1 MYACRES
8 GDRRWLGLPEEK
20 IRALIED
27 ASAFTKE
34 ETVGKRQVL
43 KAIAAMDFRIN
54 FLAESELRDH
64 RDRQILISTQGAVVG
79 QINGLSVIETA
90 GTSYEF
96 GEPVR
101 ITATARAGGEGD
113 VIDIERKAELAG
125 QIHAKAMMIINGY
138 LTKEFGSDQPLPMSA
153 SLVFEQSYSEVDGD
167 SASLTGLC
175 AVISC
180 LAKVPIR
187 QDLAVTG
194 AVDQFGD
201 VQPVG
206 GVNEKIEGLKEIYDY
221 EYDFK
226 ENFGLNSEDIE
237 FYTIAMNEDNMDMFL
252 FIQPLED
259 KKNDVKLALD
269 NYFSK
274 LEKNENQEIANKAK
288 NKSYT
293 QIGSYLVYIM
303 TDNSSDILNSI
314 KDSKENIFGAL
325 MEVNDETL
333 ESQFNINKSDVKEYL
348 IKVPMM
354 ITSSNSYI
362 IIKPVDGKK
371 DEVKEKIDEYM
382 TKLEKQWETYLPEQ
396 YELVKNRL
404 EKEYGDYLIYIVSS
418 NNDLVFETIKA
429 NNLS

>member
-1 MYACRES
+1 MKKIILCLTLIIATMVLTACGKENVS
-8 GDRRWLGLPEEK
+8 LNLKDLSSKLDNLKGEEFDR
-20 IRALIED
+20 
-27 ASAFTKE
+27 FT
-34 ETVGKRQVL
+34 
-43 KAIAAMDFRIN
+43 AAN
-54 FLAESELRDH
+54 
-64 RDRQILISTQGAVVG
+64 
-79 QINGLSVIETA
+79 
-90 GTSYEF
+90 
-96 GEPVR
+96 
-101 ITATARAGGEGD
+101 
-113 VIDIERKAELAG
+113 
-125 QIHAKAMMIINGY
+125 II
-138 LTKEFGSDQPLPMSA
+138 
-153 SLVFEQSYSEVDGD
+153 
-167 SASLTGLC
+167 
-175 AVISC
+175 
-180 LAKVPIR
+180 
-187 QDLAVTG
+187 
-194 AVDQFGD
+194 
-201 VQPVG
+201 
-206 GVNEKIEGLKEIYDY
+206 NEKIEGLKEIYDY

>member
-1 MYACRES
+1 MKKIVLCLTLIMAAIVLTACGKENVS
-8 GDRRWLGLPEEK
+8 LNLKDLSSKLDNLKGEEFDR
-20 IRALIED
+20 
-27 ASAFTKE
+27 FT
-34 ETVGKRQVL
+34 
-43 KAIAAMDFRIN
+43 AAN
-54 FLAESELRDH
+54 
-64 RDRQILISTQGAVVG
+64 
-79 QINGLSVIETA
+79 
-90 GTSYEF
+90 
-96 GEPVR
+96 
-101 ITATARAGGEGD
+101 
-113 VIDIERKAELAG
+113 
-125 QIHAKAMMIINGY
+125 IINE
-138 LTKEFGSDQPLPMSA
+138 K
-153 SLVFEQSYSEVDGD
+153 VD
-167 SASLTGLC
+167 
-175 AVISC
+175 
-180 LAKVPIR
+180 
-187 QDLAVTG
+187 
-194 AVDQFGD
+194 
-201 VQPVG
+201 
-206 GVNEKIEGLKEIYDY
+206 GLKEIYDY

-237 FYTIAMNEDNMDMFL
+237 FYTIAMNEENMDMYLFL
-252 FIQPLED
+252 QPLKD
-259 KKNDVKLALD
+259 KKEDVKNALD

-293 QIGSYLVYIM
+293 QIGSYLIYIM
-303 TDNSSDILNSI
+303 TDNSADILNSI

>member
-1 MYACRES
+1 MKKIILCLTLIIATMVLTACGKENVS
-8 GDRRWLGLPEEK
+8 LNLKDLSSKLDNLKGEEFDR
-20 IRALIED
+20 
-27 ASAFTKE
+27 FT
-34 ETVGKRQVL
+34 
-43 KAIAAMDFRIN
+43 AAN
-54 FLAESELRDH
+54 
-64 RDRQILISTQGAVVG
+64 
-79 QINGLSVIETA
+79 
-90 GTSYEF
+90 
-96 GEPVR
+96 
-101 ITATARAGGEGD
+101 
-113 VIDIERKAELAG
+113 
-125 QIHAKAMMIINGY
+125 IINE
-138 LTKEFGSDQPLPMSA
+138 K
-153 SLVFEQSYSEVDGD
+153 VDG
-167 SASLTGLC
+167 
-175 AVISC
+175 
-180 LAKVPIR
+180 
-187 QDLAVTG
+187 
-194 AVDQFGD
+194 
-201 VQPVG
+201 
-206 GVNEKIEGLKEIYDY
+206 LKDIYDY

-226 ENFGLNSEDIE
+226 ENFGFDSEDIE
-237 FYTIAMNEDNMDMFL
+237 FYTIAMNEENMDMYLFL
-252 FIQPLED
+252 QPLKD
-259 KKNDVKLALD
+259 KKEDVKNALD
-269 NYFSK
+269 NYFSE
-274 LEKNENQEIANKAK
+274 LENSDNQEIANKAK

>member
-1 MYACRES
+1 MKKIVLCLTLIMAAIVLTACGKENVS
-8 GDRRWLGLPEEK
+8 LNLKDLSSKLDNLKGEEFDR
-20 IRALIED
+20 
-27 ASAFTKE
+27 FT
-34 ETVGKRQVL
+34 
-43 KAIAAMDFRIN
+43 AAN
-54 FLAESELRDH
+54 
-64 RDRQILISTQGAVVG
+64 
-79 QINGLSVIETA
+79 
-90 GTSYEF
+90 
-96 GEPVR
+96 
-101 ITATARAGGEGD
+101 
-113 VIDIERKAELAG
+113 
-125 QIHAKAMMIINGY
+125 IINE
-138 LTKEFGSDQPLPMSA
+138 K
-153 SLVFEQSYSEVDGD
+153 VD
-167 SASLTGLC
+167 
-175 AVISC
+175 
-180 LAKVPIR
+180 
-187 QDLAVTG
+187 
-194 AVDQFGD
+194 
-201 VQPVG
+201 
-206 GVNEKIEGLKEIYDY
+206 GLKEIYDY

>member
-1 MYACRES
+1 MKKIVLCLTLIMAAIVLTACGKENVS
-8 GDRRWLGLPEEK
+8 LNLKDLSSKLDNLKGEEFDR
-20 IRALIED
+20 
-27 ASAFTKE
+27 FT
-34 ETVGKRQVL
+34 
-43 KAIAAMDFRIN
+43 AAN
-54 FLAESELRDH
+54 
-64 RDRQILISTQGAVVG
+64 
-79 QINGLSVIETA
+79 
-90 GTSYEF
+90 
-96 GEPVR
+96 
-101 ITATARAGGEGD
+101 
-113 VIDIERKAELAG
+113 
-125 QIHAKAMMIINGY
+125 II
-138 LTKEFGSDQPLPMSA
+138 
-153 SLVFEQSYSEVDGD
+153 
-167 SASLTGLC
+167 
-175 AVISC
+175 
-180 LAKVPIR
+180 
-187 QDLAVTG
+187 
-194 AVDQFGD
+194 
-201 VQPVG
+201 
-206 GVNEKIEGLKEIYDY
+206 NEKIEGLKEIYDY

-237 FYTIAMNEDNMDMFL
+237 FYTIAMNEENMDMYLFL
-252 FIQPLED
+252 QPLKD
-259 KKNDVKLALD
+259 KKEDVKNALD

-293 QIGSYLVYIM
+293 QIGSYLIYIM
-303 TDNSSDILNSI
+303 TDNSADILNSI

>member
-1 MYACRES
+1 MKKIILCLTLIIATMVLTACGKENVS
-8 GDRRWLGLPEEK
+8 LNLKDLSSKLDNLKGEEFDR
-20 IRALIED
+20 
-27 ASAFTKE
+27 FT
-34 ETVGKRQVL
+34 
-43 KAIAAMDFRIN
+43 AAN
-54 FLAESELRDH
+54 
-64 RDRQILISTQGAVVG
+64 
-79 QINGLSVIETA
+79 
-90 GTSYEF
+90 
-96 GEPVR
+96 
-101 ITATARAGGEGD
+101 
-113 VIDIERKAELAG
+113 
-125 QIHAKAMMIINGY
+125 IINE
-138 LTKEFGSDQPLPMSA
+138 K
-153 SLVFEQSYSEVDGD
+153 VDG
-167 SASLTGLC
+167 
-175 AVISC
+175 
-180 LAKVPIR
+180 
-187 QDLAVTG
+187 
-194 AVDQFGD
+194 
-201 VQPVG
+201 
-206 GVNEKIEGLKEIYDY
+206 LKDIYDY

-226 ENFGLNSEDIE
+226 ENFGFDSEDIE
-237 FYTIAMNEDNMDMFL
+237 FYTIAMNEENMDMYLFL
-252 FIQPLED
+252 QPLKD
-259 KKNDVKLALD
+259 KKEDVKNALD
-269 NYFSK
+269 NYFSE
-274 LEKNENQEIANKAK
+274 LENSDNQEIANKAK

-418 NNDLVFETIKA
+418 DNDLVFETIKA

>member
-1 MYACRES
+1 MKKIVLCLTLIMAAIVLTACGKENVS
-8 GDRRWLGLPEEK
+8 LNLKDLSSKLDNLKGEEFDR
-20 IRALIED
+20 
-27 ASAFTKE
+27 FT
-34 ETVGKRQVL
+34 
-43 KAIAAMDFRIN
+43 AAN
-54 FLAESELRDH
+54 
-64 RDRQILISTQGAVVG
+64 
-79 QINGLSVIETA
+79 
-90 GTSYEF
+90 
-96 GEPVR
+96 
-101 ITATARAGGEGD
+101 
-113 VIDIERKAELAG
+113 
-125 QIHAKAMMIINGY
+125 II
-138 LTKEFGSDQPLPMSA
+138 
-153 SLVFEQSYSEVDGD
+153 
-167 SASLTGLC
+167 
-175 AVISC
+175 
-180 LAKVPIR
+180 
-187 QDLAVTG
+187 
-194 AVDQFGD
+194 
-201 VQPVG
+201 
-206 GVNEKIEGLKEIYDY
+206 NEKIEGLKEIYDY

-237 FYTIAMNEDNMDMFL
+237 FYTIAMNEENMDMYLFL
-252 FIQPLED
+252 QPLKD
-259 KKNDVKLALD
+259 KKEDVKNALD

>member
-1 MYACRES
+1 MKKIILCLTLIIATMVLTACGKEKVS
-8 GDRRWLGLPEEK
+8 LNLKDLSSKLDNLKGEEFDR
-20 IRALIED
+20 
-27 ASAFTKE
+27 FT
-34 ETVGKRQVL
+34 
-43 KAIAAMDFRIN
+43 AAN
-54 FLAESELRDH
+54 
-64 RDRQILISTQGAVVG
+64 
-79 QINGLSVIETA
+79 
-90 GTSYEF
+90 
-96 GEPVR
+96 
-101 ITATARAGGEGD
+101 
-113 VIDIERKAELAG
+113 
-125 QIHAKAMMIINGY
+125 IINE
-138 LTKEFGSDQPLPMSA
+138 K
-153 SLVFEQSYSEVDGD
+153 VDG
-167 SASLTGLC
+167 
-175 AVISC
+175 
-180 LAKVPIR
+180 
-187 QDLAVTG
+187 
-194 AVDQFGD
+194 
-201 VQPVG
+201 
-206 GVNEKIEGLKEIYDY
+206 LKDIYDY

-226 ENFGLNSEDIE
+226 ENFGFDSEDIE
-237 FYTIAMNEDNMDMFL
+237 FYTIAMNEENMDMYLFL
-252 FIQPLED
+252 QPLKD
-259 KKNDVKLALD
+259 KKEDVKNALD
-269 NYFSK
+269 NYFSE
-274 LEKNENQEIANKAK
+274 LENSDNQEIANKAK

>member
-1 MYACRES
+1 MKKIVLCLTLIIATMVLTACGKENVS
-8 GDRRWLGLPEEK
+8 LNLKDLSSKLDNLKGEEFDR
-20 IRALIED
+20 
-27 ASAFTKE
+27 FT
-34 ETVGKRQVL
+34 
-43 KAIAAMDFRIN
+43 AAN
-54 FLAESELRDH
+54 
-64 RDRQILISTQGAVVG
+64 
-79 QINGLSVIETA
+79 
-90 GTSYEF
+90 
-96 GEPVR
+96 
-101 ITATARAGGEGD
+101 
-113 VIDIERKAELAG
+113 
-125 QIHAKAMMIINGY
+125 II
-138 LTKEFGSDQPLPMSA
+138 
-153 SLVFEQSYSEVDGD
+153 
-167 SASLTGLC
+167 
-175 AVISC
+175 
-180 LAKVPIR
+180 
-187 QDLAVTG
+187 
-194 AVDQFGD
+194 
-201 VQPVG
+201 
-206 GVNEKIEGLKEIYDY
+206 NEKIEGLKEIYDY

-237 FYTIAMNEDNMDMFL
+237 FYTIAMNEENMDMYL
-252 FIQPLED
+252 FIQPLKD

-269 NYFSK
+269 NYFSE
-274 LEKNENQEIANKAK
+274 LENSDNQEIANKAK

>member
-1 MYACRES
+1 MKKIVLCLTLIMAAIVLTACGKENVS
-8 GDRRWLGLPEEK
+8 LNLEDLSSKLDNLKGEEFDR
-20 IRALIED
+20 
-27 ASAFTKE
+27 FT
-34 ETVGKRQVL
+34 
-43 KAIAAMDFRIN
+43 AAN
-54 FLAESELRDH
+54 
-64 RDRQILISTQGAVVG
+64 
-79 QINGLSVIETA
+79 
-90 GTSYEF
+90 
-96 GEPVR
+96 
-101 ITATARAGGEGD
+101 
-113 VIDIERKAELAG
+113 
-125 QIHAKAMMIINGY
+125 IIN
-138 LTKEFGSDQPLPMSA
+138 E
-153 SLVFEQSYSEVDGD
+153 
-167 SASLTGLC
+167 
-175 AVISC
+175 
-180 LAKVPIR
+180 KV
-187 QDLAVTG
+187 
-194 AVDQFGD
+194 
-201 VQPVG
+201 
-206 GVNEKIEGLKEIYDY
+206 EGLKEIYDY

-237 FYTIAMNEDNMDMFL
+237 FYTIAMNEENMDMYLFL
-252 FIQPLED
+252 QPLKD
-259 KKNDVKLALD
+259 KKEDVKNALD
-269 NYFSK
+269 NYFSE
-274 LEKNENQEIANKAK
+274 LENSDNQEIANKAK

>member
-1 MYACRES
+1 MKKIILCLTLIIATMVLTACGKENVS
-8 GDRRWLGLPEEK
+8 LNLKDLSSKLDNLKGEEFDR
-20 IRALIED
+20 
-27 ASAFTKE
+27 FT
-34 ETVGKRQVL
+34 
-43 KAIAAMDFRIN
+43 AAN
-54 FLAESELRDH
+54 
-64 RDRQILISTQGAVVG
+64 
-79 QINGLSVIETA
+79 
-90 GTSYEF
+90 
-96 GEPVR
+96 
-101 ITATARAGGEGD
+101 
-113 VIDIERKAELAG
+113 
-125 QIHAKAMMIINGY
+125 IINE
-138 LTKEFGSDQPLPMSA
+138 K
-153 SLVFEQSYSEVDGD
+153 VDG
-167 SASLTGLC
+167 
-175 AVISC
+175 
-180 LAKVPIR
+180 
-187 QDLAVTG
+187 
-194 AVDQFGD
+194 
-201 VQPVG
+201 
-206 GVNEKIEGLKEIYDY
+206 LKDIYDY

-226 ENFGLNSEDIE
+226 ENFGFDSEDIE
-237 FYTIAMNEDNMDMFL
+237 FYTIAMNEENMDMYLFL
-252 FIQPLED
+252 QPLKD
-259 KKNDVKLALD
+259 KKEDIKNALD
-269 NYFSK
+269 NYFSE
-274 LEKNENQEIANKAK
+274 LENSDNQEIANKAK

>member
-1 MYACRES
+1 MKKIVLCLTLIMAAIVLTACGKENVS
-8 GDRRWLGLPEEK
+8 LNLKDLSSKLDNLKGEEFDR
-20 IRALIED
+20 
-27 ASAFTKE
+27 FT
-34 ETVGKRQVL
+34 
-43 KAIAAMDFRIN
+43 AAN
-54 FLAESELRDH
+54 
-64 RDRQILISTQGAVVG
+64 
-79 QINGLSVIETA
+79 
-90 GTSYEF
+90 
-96 GEPVR
+96 
-101 ITATARAGGEGD
+101 
-113 VIDIERKAELAG
+113 
-125 QIHAKAMMIINGY
+125 II
-138 LTKEFGSDQPLPMSA
+138 
-153 SLVFEQSYSEVDGD
+153 
-167 SASLTGLC
+167 
-175 AVISC
+175 
-180 LAKVPIR
+180 
-187 QDLAVTG
+187 
-194 AVDQFGD
+194 
-201 VQPVG
+201 
-206 GVNEKIEGLKEIYDY
+206 NEKIEGLKEIYDY

-237 FYTIAMNEDNMDMFL
+237 FYTIAMNEDNMDMYLFL
-252 FIQPLED
+252 QPLKD
-259 KKNDVKLALD
+259 KKEDVKNALD
-269 NYFSK
+269 NYFSE
-274 LEKNENQEIANKAK
+274 LENSDNQEIANKAK

>member
-1 MYACRES
+1 MSSKLDNLKGEEF
-8 GDRRWLGLPEEK
+8 DR
-20 IRALIED
+20 
-27 ASAFTKE
+27 FT
-34 ETVGKRQVL
+34 
-43 KAIAAMDFRIN
+43 AAN
-54 FLAESELRDH
+54 
-64 RDRQILISTQGAVVG
+64 
-79 QINGLSVIETA
+79 
-90 GTSYEF
+90 
-96 GEPVR
+96 
-101 ITATARAGGEGD
+101 
-113 VIDIERKAELAG
+113 
-125 QIHAKAMMIINGY
+125 IINE
-138 LTKEFGSDQPLPMSA
+138 K
-153 SLVFEQSYSEVDGD
+153 VD
-167 SASLTGLC
+167 
-175 AVISC
+175 
-180 LAKVPIR
+180 
-187 QDLAVTG
+187 
-194 AVDQFGD
+194 
-201 VQPVG
+201 
-206 GVNEKIEGLKEIYDY
+206 GLKEIYDY